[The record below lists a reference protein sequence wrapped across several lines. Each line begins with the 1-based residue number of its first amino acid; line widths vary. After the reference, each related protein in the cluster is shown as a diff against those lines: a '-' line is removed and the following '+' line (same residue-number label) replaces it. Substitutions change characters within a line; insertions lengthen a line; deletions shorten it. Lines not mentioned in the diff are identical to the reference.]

1 MQAIILYIWINFVKS
16 FKKKIQLK
24 TFPSPIILGYFFS
37 YKTFLDLKAS
47 ILTTFNTTFDIIR
60 QVYIRTKEF
69 VPNTVAKDFS
79 ARYQISY
86 VTDVGNSRN
95 RKQQNIIFMYM

>member
-1 MQAIILYIWINFVKS
+1 MQAIISHIWINWHFSIKS
-16 FKKKIQLK
+16 FKKRFQLK

-47 ILTTFNTTFDIIR
+47 ILTDFDIIR
-60 QVYIRTKEF
+60 QVYMRTKEF
-69 VPNTVAKDFS
+69 VSNTVAKDFS

>member
-1 MQAIILYIWINFVKS
+1 MQAIILSIWINCLFFIKS
-16 FKKKIQLK
+16 FKKKFQLK
-24 TFPSPIILGYFFS
+24 TFPSPSILGYIFS

-47 ILTTFNTTFDIIR
+47 TLAAFDITR

-69 VPNTVAKDFS
+69 VPNTVAKNFS